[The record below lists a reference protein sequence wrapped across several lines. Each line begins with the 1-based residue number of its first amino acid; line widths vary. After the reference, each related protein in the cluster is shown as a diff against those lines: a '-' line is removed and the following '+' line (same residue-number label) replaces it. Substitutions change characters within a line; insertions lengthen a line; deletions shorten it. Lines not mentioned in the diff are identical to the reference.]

1 MMGRVSSVRPEAAHA
16 EAHHSVNHSPA
27 HAAPAPP
34 RVTDTRQRI
43 LAEAGKLFVSR
54 GYHGVS
60 MREVALAVGVTKP
73 ALYHHYADKE
83 TLFVA
88 ILEDSVGDL
97 ERIFNV
103 MQGEPDL
110 RSQLRSLVGS
120 LLAQNPDHWV
130 GLQLAGELKHVAPE
144 RRADFE
150 NHYRR
155 VWLGGLGR
163 MIGEAAERGELRRD
177 LSPADLTRAL
187 MGILYPLVSG
197 PAHAGREAAGEALL
211 TVFLEGAAPR

>member
-1 MMGRVSSVRPEAAHA
+1 MMSGVSSA
-16 EAHHSVNHSPA
+16 SPTVP
-27 HAAPAPP
+27 PAPKI
-34 RVTDTRQRI
+34 TDTRQRI
-43 LAEAGKLFVSR
+43 LSEAGRLFVSR

-97 ERIFNV
+97 ESIIGQMR
-103 MQGEPDL
+103 QQPDL
-110 RSQLRSLVGS
+110 REQLRSLVSS
-120 LLAQNPDHWV
+120 LLAQSPDYWV

-155 VWLGGLGR
+155 VWLGGLGQ
-163 MIGEAAERGELRRD
+163 MIGEAMERGELRRD
-177 LSPADLTRAL
+177 LSPTDLTRAL

-197 PAHAGREAAGEALL
+197 PAHPDRAAAGESLL
-211 TVFLEGAAPR
+211 AVFLEGAAPR

>member
-1 MMGRVSSVRPEAAHA
+1 MGAVSSASPENTAAPQPAPHQAAHKL
-16 EAHHSVNHSPA
+16 S
-27 HAAPAPP
+27 
-34 RVTDTRQRI
+34 DTRQRI
-43 LAEAGKLFVSR
+43 LSEAGKLFVSH

-97 ERIFNV
+97 ERIIAQ
-103 MQGEPDL
+103 MRRQPDL
-110 RSQLRSLVGS
+110 KSQLQSLVGS
-120 LLAQNPDHWV
+120 LLAQNPDYWV

-150 NHYRR
+150 QHYRR
-155 VWLGGLGR
+155 VWLGGLSQ
-163 MIGEAAERGELRRD
+163 MVGEAAERGELRSD

-197 PAHAGREAAGEALL
+197 PAYPGREKAGDALL
-211 TVFLEGAAPR
+211 AVFLEGATPR

>member
-1 MMGRVSSVRPEAAHA
+1 MMNSVSSA
-16 EAHHSVNHSPA
+16 SPTV
-27 HAAPAPP
+27 PP
-34 RVTDTRQRI
+34 VPKITDTRQRI
-43 LAEAGKLFVSR
+43 LSEAGKLFVSR

-97 ERIFNV
+97 ERIIV
-103 MQGEPDL
+103 QMRQQPDL

-120 LLAQNPDHWV
+120 LLAQSPDHWV

-155 VWLGGLGR
+155 VWLGGLGQ
-163 MIGEAAERGELRRD
+163 MIGEGIERGELRRD

-197 PAHAGREAAGEALL
+197 PAHPGREAAGDSLL
-211 TVFLEGAAPR
+211 AVFLEGATPR